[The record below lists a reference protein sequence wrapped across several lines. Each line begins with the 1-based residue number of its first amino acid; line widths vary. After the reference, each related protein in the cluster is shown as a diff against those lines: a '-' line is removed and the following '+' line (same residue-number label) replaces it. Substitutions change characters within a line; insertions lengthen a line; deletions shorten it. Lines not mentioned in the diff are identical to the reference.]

1 VPDVAALLAL
11 YDTQL
16 RGHVDVFPEGVHA
29 QKDGPLLRVGAKH
42 GGFVGYRD
50 LAGLDGAELDELIAR
65 QVGVFSDRGERFEW
79 KLHGHDRPA
88 HLGRRL
94 RGAGF
99 VPEDVETVVIADVG
113 SVAGDPR
120 LPEGVSLR
128 EVRDRADFDRIATM
142 EQAIWQEDRSW
153 LAANLEAERPTTP
166 RRSR

>member
-1 VPDVAALLAL
+1 MPDVAALLAL

-29 QKDGPLLRVGAKH
+29 QKDGPLLRVVGAKH

-50 LAGLDGAELDELIAR
+50 LAGLDGAELNELIAR

-120 LPEGVSLR
+120 QLGEVLR
-128 EVRDRADFDRIATM
+128 ALV
-142 EQAIWQEDRSW
+142 
-153 LAANLEAERPTTP
+153 
-166 RRSR
+166 RRSAQALGEAHHLAQAGREDEQDGGRGNENQREDAVEG